1 MKNNRRIG
9 REQSLFFICDVVCVG
24 AKIQKTN
31 KFVTFVPKIP
41 IFDPSKRQYRIM
53 DDKKHSIQDSHSGQP
68 EVYGLYYDAC
78 TIIEQAQVA
87 AYRSVNELL
96 IKRNWLLG
104 MRIQHEVMKD
114 KRAEYGERVVKN
126 LSILL
131 TKRYGEGFTK
141 TNLYNYLGFYQY
153 WPEFFHAVGGNSEN
167 IFHAVSGKSESA
179 PSKTGLSNV
188 IDLYGQ
194 LLPIKPLRLSWTHYR
209 IILQEQDAEARAWY
223 EQEAANEMWSTRT
236 LQRNISSQYYY
247 RLLQS
252 QNKEIVRDEMKQLT
266 RTLQDKLEYLK
277 NPIVAE
283 FLGFKNNVAYTES
296 DLEQR
301 IIDHLIPFLMELG
314 KGFALVDRQKRIHTE
329 KEDYYIDLVF
339 YNYNLR
345 CFVLIDLKT
354 TKLRHQ
360 DVGQMDMYVKMY
372 DEMMIPQGHNPTIG
386 ILLCAD
392 TDEDVAHYSVMN
404 GNDQLFA
411 AKYLTYMP
419 TKEELRREIEQ
430 QKEFFR
436 LQNS

>member
-1 MKNNRRIG
+1 MGNNRI
-9 REQSLFFICDVVCVG
+9 
-24 AKIQKTN
+24 
-31 KFVTFVPKIP
+31 
-41 IFDPSKRQYRIM
+41 
-53 DDKKHSIQDSHSGQP
+53 IQDSQATATEP
-68 EVYGLYYDAC
+68 DGLYRDAC
-78 TIIEQAQVA
+78 VIIEQAQAV
-87 AYRSVNELL
+87 AYRAVNEVL

-104 MRIQHEVMKD
+104 MRIQHEVLQD
-114 KRAEYGERVVKN
+114 KRAEYGQQVVKN
-126 LSILL
+126 LALEL
-131 TKRYGEGFTK
+131 TNRYGKGFSMR
-141 TNLYNYLGFYQY
+141 NLYNFIA
-153 WPEFFHAVGGNSEN
+153 FFQQHPNIFQPLIVQSEN
-167 IFHAVSGKSESA
+167 ILHAVTAKSQENVELDILQALTAKSEC
-179 PSKTGLSNV
+179 N
-188 IDLYGQ
+188 IYDC
-194 LLPIKPLRLSWTHYR
+194 IKPTEIIRLSWSHYA
-209 IILQEQDAEARAWY
+209 IILKEDSEEARAWY
-223 EQEAANEMWSTRT
+223 ENEAANEMWSTRT
-236 LQRNISSQYYY
+236 LQRNISSQYYH

-252 QNKEIVRDEMKQLT
+252 QNKELVRDEMKRLT
-266 RTLQDKLEYLK
+266 QPLQDKLEYLK

-283 FLGFKNNVAYTES
+283 FLGFKNNITYTES

-301 IIDHLIPFLMELG
+301 IIDHLVPFLMELG

-392 TDEDVAHYSVMN
+392 TDEDVAHYSVLN

-411 AKYLTYMP
+411 AKCLTYMP

-430 QKEFFR
+430 QKAFFR
-436 LQNS
+436 LQQNG

>member
-1 MKNNRRIG
+1 MGNNRIIKDTQATAT
-9 REQSLFFICDVVCVG
+9 EPD
-24 AKIQKTN
+24 
-31 KFVTFVPKIP
+31 
-41 IFDPSKRQYRIM
+41 
-53 DDKKHSIQDSHSGQP
+53 
-68 EVYGLYYDAC
+68 GLYRDAC
-78 TIIEQAQVA
+78 VIIEQAQAV
-87 AYRSVNELL
+87 AYRAVNEVL

-104 MRIQHEVMKD
+104 MRIQLEVLQD
-114 KRAEYGERVVKN
+114 KRAEYGQQVVKN
-126 LSILL
+126 LALEL
-131 TKRYGEGFTK
+131 TNRYGKGFSMR
-141 TNLYNYLGFYQY
+141 NLYNFIA
-153 WPEFFHAVGGNSEN
+153 FFQQHPNIFQPLIVQSEN
-167 IFHAVSGKSESA
+167 ILHAVTAKSQENVELDILQALTAKSEC
-179 PSKTGLSNV
+179 N
-188 IDLYGQ
+188 IYDC
-194 LLPIKPLRLSWTHYR
+194 IKPTEIIRLSWSHYA
-209 IILQEQDAEARAWY
+209 IILQEDSEEARAWY
-223 EQEAANEMWSTRT
+223 ENEAANEMWSTRT
-236 LQRNISSQYYY
+236 LQRNISSQYYH

-252 QNKEIVRDEMKQLT
+252 QNKELVRDEMKRLT
-266 RTLQDKLEYLK
+266 QPLQDKLEYLK

-283 FLGFKNNVAYTES
+283 FLGFKNNITFTES

-301 IIDHLIPFLMELG
+301 IIDHLVPFLMELG

-392 TDEDVAHYSVMN
+392 TDEDVAHYSVLN

-411 AKYLTYMP
+411 AKCLTYMP

-430 QKEFFR
+430 QKAFFR
-436 LQNS
+436 LQQNG

>member
-1 MKNNRRIG
+1 MSDNRSIHQDPRA
-9 REQSLFFICDVVCVG
+9 VVQETG
-24 AKIQKTN
+24 
-31 KFVTFVPKIP
+31 
-41 IFDPSKRQYRIM
+41 
-53 DDKKHSIQDSHSGQP
+53 
-68 EVYGLYYDAC
+68 ELYQDAC
-78 TIIEQAQVA
+78 TIIEQARA
-87 AYRSVNELL
+87 MAYRAVNEVL

-104 MRIQHEVMKD
+104 MRIQREVLKD
-114 KRAEYGERVVKN
+114 KRAEYGEQVVKN
-126 LSILL
+126 LAMEL
-131 TKRYGEGFTK
+131 TNRYGKGFSMR
-141 TNLYNYLGFYQY
+141 NLYNFVA
-153 WPEFFHAVGGNSEN
+153 FFQQHPN
-167 IFHAVSGKSESA
+167 IFYSVSGKSENILQAAIAKSENILQA
-179 PSKTGLSNV
+179 VTAKSKINIYDG
-188 IDLYGQ
+188 
-194 LLPIKPLRLSWTHYR
+194 IKPTEAIRLSWTHYA
-209 IILQEQDAEARAWY
+209 IILQEDSKEARTWY
-223 EQEAANEMWSTRT
+223 ENEAANEMWSTRT
-236 LQRNISSQYYY
+236 LQRNISSQYYH

-252 QNKEIVRDEMKQLT
+252 QNKELVRNEMKQLT
-266 RTLQDKLEYLK
+266 QPLQDRLEYLK
-277 NPIVAE
+277 NPVVAE
-283 FLGFKNNVAYTES
+283 FLGFKNNTDYTES

-314 KGFALVDRQKRIHTE
+314 KGFTLADRQKRIHTE

-392 TDEDVAHYSVMN
+392 TDEDVAHYSVLN

-436 LQNS
+436 LQNG